1 MAWLFKLAR
10 EDTLELEGGSKMLT
24 DEIRQSYLDFFA
36 KKGHKIAD
44 SAPLVPK
51 NDPTLLWINAGM
63 APFKPYFSGSK
74 EPPSKRMVSSQKCI
88 RTNDIENV
96 GRTARHHTFFEMLGN
111 FSFGDY
117 FKEEAVAWSW
127 EYVTEVLDLP
137 EDRLIITIYKD
148 DDEAFDIWHDKIGLP
163 ENRIVRMGKKDNFW
177 QIGTGPCG
185 PCSEI
190 HIDRGPEFGTGP
202 EDVLGGEG
210 DRYLELWNLVFTQY
224 DYTEAGEYIELPQ
237 KNIDTGMG
245 LERTASVLQNTKS
258 NYEIDTIY
266 PLIKAVEEKSGQ
278 EYKGDW
284 KAKMPHRVIADHVRG
299 VSIAIF
305 DGALPSNEGRGYVLR
320 RLVRRAVRYGQKLG
334 LEGPFLYDFVDEVNE
349 LMAGGYPELSQRSDH
364 VKHVIKSEEESFLQT
379 LDQGMK
385 IVEDIKSELKAK
397 GEKILGGKEAFKLY
411 DTYGFPLD
419 LTEDIM
425 AEAGLEVDTEGFKE
439 EMAKQRERARKARDE
454 GGFASSHDLYE
465 ELASELDS
473 TTDFIGYHNLKTEAE
488 IKAIIVDGK
497 KVKRVSEDQKA
508 EIILNKTPFYAESG
522 GQIGDKG
529 IINSVTGDA
538 TSEVSDVKERAGLI
552 IHIINQKSGSLEVG
566 EKVESIVDKDLR
578 SSTARNHTATHLLH
592 QALMN
597 QLGDH
602 VSQSGSLV
610 SPDRLRFDFTHF
622 EGLDKEDIIK
632 IEREVNRKI
641 VDNLNVETFETSVK
655 EAKEMGAQALF
666 GEKYGESVRVVKTGD
681 YSLELCGGTHVE
693 SSGEI
698 GLFKI
703 SQESSI
709 AAGVRRIE
717 AVTGLAALDYIEK
730 QEEII
735 NEAASL
741 LKGSPGEIVDKIEQL
756 KNSKKELEKEMK
768 SLQDQLADSKAGDLS
783 EEVEEVNGIKTII
796 KEVDLDQDGI
806 RNLADELVK
815 DLGSGIVILANSNSN
830 KVFFVA
836 KISKDLVKEGFHA
849 GNIVGEIA
857 RITGG
862 GGGGRPDMAQ
872 AGGSQPDKLNEALKR
887 ARELIASQ

>member
-1 MAWLFKLAR
+1 
-10 EDTLELEGGSKMLT
+10 MLT

-36 KKGHKIAD
+36 KKGHKVAD

-63 APFKPYFSGSK
+63 APFKPYFNGSK
-74 EPPSKRMVSSQKCI
+74 EPPSTRMVSSQKCI

-117 FKEEAVAWSW
+117 FKEEAVAWAW
-127 EYVTEVLDLP
+127 EYVTRILELP
-137 EDRLIITIYKD
+137 EARLIITIYKD
-148 DDEAFDIWHDKIGLP
+148 DDEAFDIWHDQIGLP
-163 ENRIVRMGKKDNFW
+163 ESKIVRMGKKDNFW

-245 LERTASVLQNTKS
+245 LERTASVLQNTQS

-266 PLIKAVEEKSGQ
+266 PLIKMVEEKTGRK
-278 EYKGDW
+278 YKGDW
-284 KAKMPHRVIADHVRG
+284 KDKMPHRVIADHVRG

-334 LEGPFLYDFVDEVNE
+334 LEGPFLYEFVDKVNE

-385 IVEDIKSELKAK
+385 IVEDIKRELKSR
-397 GEKILGGKEAFKLY
+397 GEKVLAGKEAFKLY

-425 AEAGLEVDTEGFKE
+425 AEAGLGVDTEGFKE
-439 EMAKQRERARKARDE
+439 EMAKQRERARKARDQ

-465 ELASELDS
+465 ELASKLDS
-473 TTDFIGYHNLKTEAE
+473 STDFIGYHNLKTEAE
-488 IKAIIVDGK
+488 IEAIIVDGK
-497 KVKRVSEDQKA
+497 EVASINKGQKG
-508 EIILNKTPFYAESG
+508 ELILDKTPFYAESG

-529 IINSVTGDA
+529 IINSINDDA
-538 TSEVSDVKERAGLI
+538 ASEVKDVKERAGLI
-552 IHIINQKSGSLEVG
+552 IHIVNQKAGELKVG
-566 EKVESIVDKDLR
+566 DRVESSVDKDLR

-597 QLGDH
+597 QLGEH

-610 SPDRLRFDFTHF
+610 TPDRLRFDFTHF
-622 EGLDKEDIIK
+622 EGLSNEDVRK

-641 VDNLNVETFETSVK
+641 VDNLTVETFETSL
-655 EAKEMGAQALF
+655 EQAKQMGAQALF
-666 GEKYGESVRVVKTGD
+666 GEKYGENVRVVKSGD
-681 YSLELCGGTHVE
+681 YSLELCGGTHVGAT
-693 SSGEI
+693 GEI

-703 SQESSI
+703 NQESSI

-717 AVTGLAALDYIEK
+717 AVTGLAALDYVEK
-730 QEEII
+730 QEDII
-735 NEAASL
+735 NKAADL
-741 LKGSPGEIVDKIEQL
+741 LKGRPVEIVEKIEQL
-756 KNSKKELEKEMK
+756 KNSKKELEKEIK
-768 SLQDQLADSKAGDLS
+768 SLQDQLADSKADDLS

-796 KEVDLDQDGI
+796 KEIDLDQDGI
-806 RNLADELVK
+806 RNLADELVNE
-815 DLGSGIVILANSNSN
+815 LGSGIVILANRNEN

-836 KISKDLVKEGFHA
+836 KISKDLVGKGFHA

-872 AGGSQPDKLNEALKR
+872 AGGSQPGKLEEALEK
-887 ARELIASQ
+887 ARELVASQ